1 VLCLIKFLYDLIVNN
16 DIIANTFRRE
26 SDNSEVAYDND
37 LHTIAKSGDYNDLIN
52 PPSDYSMVD
61 HGNEW
66 HTEDFETTSNATTK
80 ANTAETNAKDYA
92 DSTKADLIAQIE
104 SLQTQL
110 QAAQDKVDGL
120 DREHSAGQE
129 LLMDLWIENE
139 LSSQMGSLDSGYWY
153 VNNQDT
159 AETFLTENRMDARID
174 AVYDRTNNLK
184 IYEIEEDQRFDDYP
198 YYPTQD

>member
-1 VLCLIKFLYDLIVNN
+1 
-16 DIIANTFRRE
+16 
-26 SDNSEVAYDND
+26 
-37 LHTIAKSGDYNDLIN
+37 
-52 PPSDYSMVD
+52 MVD

-104 SLQTQL
+104 SLQKQL